1 MGFLNYS
8 FDGRMDLFKRPS
20 ILAHT
25 LNGAF
30 LIFSI
35 ILVFIY
41 YSSLNKLS
49 AIIIAI
55 LFSIALGIH
64 GLSHL
69 GLEYVYGYSPY
80 KIFFSEGLQERYEC
94 NCPMMRAGGCPMMRA
109 GGCPMMRAGGCPLKQ

>member
-1 MGFLNYS
+1 
-8 FDGRMDLFKRPS
+8 MDFFKNPS

-25 LNGAF
+25 ANGALF
-30 LIFSI
+30 ILAI

-41 YSSLNKLS
+41 YSSINKPS
-49 AIIIAI
+49 AIIIAL

-80 KIFFSEGLQERYEC
+80 TKEGFQGRYDC
-94 NCPMMRAGGCPMMRA
+94 PCPMMRAAECQMR
-109 GGCPMMRAGGCPLKQ
+109 Q

>member
-1 MGFLNYS
+1 
-8 FDGRMDLFKRPS
+8 MDLFKRPS

-30 LIFSI
+30 FILAI

-41 YSSLNKLS
+41 FSSLNKLS
-49 AIIIAI
+49 AIIIAL
-55 LFSIALGIH
+55 LFSIAMGIH

-80 KIFFSEGLQERYEC
+80 KIISEGLQGRYEC
-94 NCPMMRAGGCPMMRA
+94 NCPMMRAEGCPMMRAEGCPMMRA
-109 GGCPMMRAGGCPLKQ
+109 GGCPMMRAGGCPLMQ

>member
-1 MGFLNYS
+1 
-8 FDGRMDLFKRPS
+8 MDFFKRPS
-20 ILAHT
+20 ILAHA

-30 LIFSI
+30 FILAI

-41 YSSLNKLS
+41 YASLNKPSL
-49 AIIIAI
+49 IIITL

-80 KIFFSEGLQERYEC
+80 KIFFNGAEIKEGFQGRYDC
-94 NCPMMRAGGCPMMRA
+94 PCPMMRAAGCQMR
-109 GGCPMMRAGGCPLKQ
+109 GPPRSD